1 MAKKIE
7 LQTAKQVV
15 PMIYAYTT
23 PEIERHHGWTKIGY
37 TEQDVDERIAQQ
49 TRTADVAYREE
60 WRGTAI
66 YDDGSGKAFRDTDFH
81 AYLRKEGVEQD
92 KEKNNEWFH
101 ITGPASKEK
110 FHEFKSNRGVSPT
123 PESVPYVLRQE
134 QEDAVKRAK
143 AYFES
148 HKNGE
153 YLWNAKPRF
162 GKTLAVYDL
171 CLRMEAQR
179 ILIVTNRPAIANSW
193 YDDFV
198 KFVGSEKGYLFVSDT
213 DALKDKPHVL
223 SRKQF
228 EELLANPA
236 LCAKSDYENK
246 LKGHIAFMSL
256 QDLKG
261 SLYFGGEYDKLKY
274 VRDINW
280 DILVIDEAHEG
291 VDTEKTDVAFDQI
304 KRQYTLHLS
313 GTPFK
318 ALANNKFPSDA
329 IYNWTYADEQ
339 RAKREWTPVP
349 GTQNPYA
356 DLPQLRMFTY
366 QMSEMIR
373 EEAKRGIEID
383 GETEEYAFDLNEFF
397 AVREKGGFAHNES
410 VDQFLDALTTQE
422 KYPFST
428 EELRAELKHTLWL
441 LNRVE
446 SARTLANKLRKHP
459 VFSEYEI
466 VLAAGDGKLDEDSE
480 TVNSYNKVRKAIEKY
495 EKTITLSVGQ
505 LTTGVTIPEWS
516 AVLMLSNV
524 KSPALYMQ
532 AAFRAQNPW
541 IFPEGK
547 GFKRKQNAYVFDF
560 DPARTLIIYE
570 QFANDLNAET
580 TGGRGDSDA
589 RKMNIYELLNFFPVV
604 GEDSD
609 GEMVELDAEQILSI
623 PRRIKAVE
631 VVRRGFM
638 SNFLFQNIS
647 AVFGAPQV
655 VRDIIENIEAA
666 KDDKFK
672 AKVEGLVDGAKE
684 ELGIVD
690 GEVHVPPELI
700 IGTEQDVFG
709 DKITRP
715 VEEIAADIFED
726 FNDEKPKSGG
736 QDKID
741 KLRQDMH
748 NAIKEVVDEHVEVG
762 EKAFGKDFTQKG
774 QNAVISEVTGSAIK
788 EFDKAVAEYR
798 IENNVIEHERE
809 KELEEAQTEKEK
821 REINRKYDQR
831 KKKEE
836 EKLEKKAGEALEN
849 AAEKSKKAVV
859 ERVETDIRV
868 AKKNA
873 IEEGVRDHLRGFSRT
888 IPSFLMAY
896 GSDAEISLDNFDKIV
911 PDAVFKEVTGITL
924 DDFRFLR
931 DGGDF
936 QDPQTGQQGYF
947 QGRLFDEVVFN
958 DSVKQFLSL
967 KKKLADYFDEE
978 QTEDIF
984 DYIPP
989 QKTNQIFTPKKVV
1002 VQMVDLLE
1010 KENPGCFDD
1019 PDKTFADLYMKSG
1032 LYITEIVKRLYR
1044 SKKLK
1049 KLFPDDGERLR
1060 HIFARQVYGLAPTEI
1075 IYRITLAFILGFK
1088 DDLKIGKYNIKLCD
1102 ALKYAKEGTLEEK
1115 LAELF
1120 PERTTD

>member
-1 MAKKIE
+1 
-7 LQTAKQVV
+7 
-15 PMIYAYTT
+15 
-23 PEIERHHGWTKIGY
+23 
-37 TEQDVDERIAQQ
+37 
-49 TRTADVAYREE
+49 
-60 WRGTAI
+60 
-66 YDDGSGKAFRDTDFH
+66 
-81 AYLRKEGVEQD
+81 
-92 KEKNNEWFH
+92 
-101 ITGPASKEK
+101 
-110 FHEFKSNRGVSPT
+110 
-123 PESVPYVLRQE
+123 
-134 QEDAVKRAK
+134 
-143 AYFES
+143 
-148 HKNGE
+148 
-153 YLWNAKPRF
+153 
-162 GKTLAVYDL
+162 
-171 CLRMEAQR
+171 
-179 ILIVTNRPAIANSW
+179 
-193 YDDFV
+193 
-198 KFVGSEKGYLFVSDT
+198 
-213 DALKDKPHVL
+213 
-223 SRKQF
+223 
-228 EELLANPA
+228 
-236 LCAKSDYENK
+236 
-246 LKGHIAFMSL
+246 
-256 QDLKG
+256 
-261 SLYFGGEYDKLKY
+261 
-274 VRDINW
+274 
-280 DILVIDEAHEG
+280 
-291 VDTEKTDVAFDQI
+291 
-304 KRQYTLHLS
+304 
-313 GTPFK
+313 
-318 ALANNKFPSDA
+318 
-329 IYNWTYADEQ
+329 
-339 RAKREWTPVP
+339 
-349 GTQNPYA
+349 
-356 DLPQLRMFTY
+356 
-366 QMSEMIR
+366 MIR
-373 EEAKRGIEID
+373 EEVKQGIEID

-397 AVREKGGFAHNES
+397 AVREKGGFVHNES

-446 SARTLANKLRKHP
+446 SARTLANKLKKHP

-480 TVNSYNKVRKAIEKY
+480 TINSYNKVRKAIEKY

-541 IFPEGK
+541 IFPEDK

-589 RKMNIYELLNFFPVV
+589 RKKNIYELLNFFPVV

-647 AVFGAPQV
+647 AVFGASQY
-655 VRDIIENIEAA
+655 VRDIIGNFEAA
-666 KDDKFK
+666 KDNKFK
-672 AKVEGLVDGAKE
+672 PKVEGLTDGVKE
-684 ELGIVD
+684 ELAIGDD
-690 GEVHVPPELI
+690 GEIHLPRELV
-700 IGTEQDVFG
+700 IGKEQNVFG

-715 VEEIAADIFED
+715 ISDVVEETFETV
-726 FNDEKPKSGG
+726 DEE
-736 QDKID
+736 ID
-741 KLRQDMH
+741 KDGADELLATLQE
-748 NAIKEVVDEHVEVG
+748 AAKEEAAAMVEIGVEAYG
-762 EKAFGKDFTQKG
+762 GDFSPKG
-774 QNAVISEVTGSAIK
+774 QKDVLNQVTSEANK
-788 EFDKAVAEYR
+788 DLNKAVVEYK
-798 IENNVIEHERE
+798 IENKVIENDRT
-809 KELEEAQTEKEK
+809 KALEEADTEEKK
-821 REINRKYDQR
+821 REINREFDR
-831 KKKEE
+831 KRKETTKKLKGKVNDAF
-836 EKLEKKAGEALEN
+836 EKMK
-849 AAEKSKKAVV
+849 EKSKEAVV
-859 ERVETDIRV
+859 VRVETDIRQ
-868 AKKNA
+868 AEKNK
-873 IEEGVRDHLRGFSRT
+873 IEEGVRDHLRGFTRT

-896 GSDAEISLDNFDKIV
+896 GSDEEISLDNFDQIV

-947 QGRLFDEVVFN
+947 QGHLFDEVVFN

-1032 LYITEIVKRLYR
+1032 LYLTEIVKRLYR

-1049 KLFPDDGERLR
+1049 KLFPDDGDRLR

-1102 ALKYAKEGTLEEK
+1102 ALQYAKEGTLEEK

>member
-1 MAKKIE
+1 
-7 LQTAKQVV
+7 
-15 PMIYAYTT
+15 
-23 PEIERHHGWTKIGY
+23 
-37 TEQDVDERIAQQ
+37 
-49 TRTADVAYREE
+49 
-60 WRGTAI
+60 
-66 YDDGSGKAFRDTDFH
+66 
-81 AYLRKEGVEQD
+81 
-92 KEKNNEWFH
+92 
-101 ITGPASKEK
+101 
-110 FHEFKSNRGVSPT
+110 
-123 PESVPYVLRQE
+123 
-134 QEDAVKRAK
+134 
-143 AYFES
+143 
-148 HKNGE
+148 
-153 YLWNAKPRF
+153 
-162 GKTLAVYDL
+162 
-171 CLRMEAQR
+171 
-179 ILIVTNRPAIANSW
+179 
-193 YDDFV
+193 
-198 KFVGSEKGYLFVSDT
+198 
-213 DALKDKPHVL
+213 
-223 SRKQF
+223 
-228 EELLANPA
+228 
-236 LCAKSDYENK
+236 
-246 LKGHIAFMSL
+246 
-256 QDLKG
+256 
-261 SLYFGGEYDKLKY
+261 
-274 VRDINW
+274 
-280 DILVIDEAHEG
+280 
-291 VDTEKTDVAFDQI
+291 
-304 KRQYTLHLS
+304 
-313 GTPFK
+313 
-318 ALANNKFPSDA
+318 
-329 IYNWTYADEQ
+329 
-339 RAKREWTPVP
+339 
-349 GTQNPYA
+349 
-356 DLPQLRMFTY
+356 
-366 QMSEMIR
+366 
-373 EEAKRGIEID
+373 
-383 GETEEYAFDLNEFF
+383 
-397 AVREKGGFAHNES
+397 
-410 VDQFLDALTTQE
+410 
-422 KYPFST
+422 
-428 EELRAELKHTLWL
+428 
-441 LNRVE
+441 
-446 SARTLANKLRKHP
+446 
-459 VFSEYEI
+459 
-466 VLAAGDGKLDEDSE
+466 
-480 TVNSYNKVRKAIEKY
+480 
-495 EKTITLSVGQ
+495 
-505 LTTGVTIPEWS
+505 
-516 AVLMLSNV
+516 
-524 KSPALYMQ
+524 MQ

-589 RKMNIYELLNFFPVV
+589 RKRNIYELLNFFPVV
-604 GEDSD
+604 GEDD
-609 GEMVELDAEQILSI
+609 QGEMVELDAEQVLSI
-623 PRRIKAVE
+623 PRKIKAVE

-672 AKVEGLVDGAKE
+672 AKVEGLVDGAEE

-726 FNDEKPKSGG
+726 FNDEKPKSRG

-896 GSDAEISLDNFDKIV
+896 GSDAEISLDNFDQIV

-1032 LYITEIVKRLYR
+1032 LYLTEIVKRLYR

-1049 KLFPDDGERLR
+1049 KLFPDDGDRLR

-1102 ALKYAKEGTLEEK
+1102 ALQYAKEGTLEEK
-1115 LAELF
+1115 LAQLF

>member
-49 TRTADVAYREE
+49 TRTADVAYHEE

-110 FHEFKSNRGVSPT
+110 FYEFKSNRGVSPT
-123 PESVPYVLRQE
+123 PESVPYVLRNE
-134 QEDAVKRAK
+134 QEDAVERAK

-148 HKNGE
+148 RKYGE

-274 VRDINW
+274 VRDITW

-356 DLPQLRMFTY
+356 ELPQLRMFTY

-373 EEAKRGIEID
+373 EEVKRGIEID

-441 LNRVE
+441 LNRVD
-446 SARTLANKLRKHP
+446 SAKALANKLKKHP

-505 LTTGVTIPEWS
+505 LTTGVTVPEWS

-532 AAFRAQNPW
+532 AAFRAQNPCL
-541 IFPEGK
+541 FHEGK
-547 GFKRKQNAYVFDF
+547 ELRRKQNAYVFDF

-580 TGGRGDSDA
+580 TGGRGDSEA
-589 RKMNIYELLNFFPVV
+589 RKKNIYELLNFFPVV
-604 GEDSD
+604 GEDSE

-666 KDDKFK
+666 KDDKIK

-896 GSDAEISLDNFDKIV
+896 GSDAEISLDNFDQIV

-1049 KLFPDDGERLR
+1049 TLFPDDGERLR

-1102 ALKYAKEGTLEEK
+1102 ALQYAKEGTLEEK

>member
-236 LCAKSDYENK
+236 LYANSDYENK

-274 VRDINW
+274 VRDIDW

-356 DLPQLRMFTY
+356 ELPQLRMFTY

-373 EEAKRGIEID
+373 EEVKQGIEID

-397 AVREKGGFAHNES
+397 AVREKGGFVHNES

-441 LNRVE
+441 LNRVD
-446 SARTLANKLRKHP
+446 SAKALANKLKKHP

-480 TVNSYNKVRKAIEKY
+480 TVNSSNKVRKAIEKY

-505 LTTGVTIPEWS
+505 LTTGVTVPEWS

-589 RKMNIYELLNFFPVV
+589 RKKNIYELLNFFPVV
-604 GEDSD
+604 GEDD
-609 GEMVELDAEQILSI
+609 QGEMVELDAEQILSI

-647 AVFGAPQV
+647 AVFGASQV
-655 VRDIIENIEAA
+655 VHDIIENIEAV
-666 KDDKFK
+666 KGDTFK
-672 AKVEGLVDGAKE
+672 AKVEGLTPDAKDD
-684 ELGIVD
+684 LAIGDD
-690 GEVHVPPELI
+690 GEVHLPPELV
-700 IGTEQDVFG
+700 IGKAENLFG

-715 VEEIAADIFED
+715 VEE
-726 FNDEKPKSGG
+726 
-736 QDKID
+736 
-741 KLRQDMH
+741 
-748 NAIKEVVDEHVEVG
+748 VVDE
-762 EKAFGKDFTQKG
+762 AFGSVDLEKGKDGADKLLQTLQEAVREEAETVVEIGAEAYGSDFSKSA
-774 QNAVISEVTGSAIK
+774 QNAVIREIK
-788 EFDKAVAEYR
+788 EEANTDLNKAVVEHK
-798 IENNVIEHERE
+798 IENKVLENERM
-809 KELEEAQTEKEK
+809 KALEEADTAEEKQ
-821 REINRKYDQR
+821 EINREFDR
-831 KKKEE
+831 KKKEAT
-836 EKLEKKAGEALEN
+836 KKLKKKVSDALEKM
-849 AAEKSKKAVV
+849 AEKSQEAVV
-859 ERVETDIRV
+859 ERVETDIRK
-868 AKKNA
+868 AEKNK

-936 QDPQTGQQGYF
+936 QDPQTGQKGYF

-1060 HIFARQVYGLAPTEI
+1060 HIFACQVYGLAPTEI

>member
-7 LQTAKQVV
+7 LQTAKRVV

-92 KEKNNEWFH
+92 REKNNEWFH

-110 FHEFKSNRGVSPT
+110 FYEFKSNRGVSPT

-134 QEDAVKRAK
+134 QEDAVERAK

-148 HKNGE
+148 HKYGE

-236 LCAKSDYENK
+236 LCANSDYENK

-274 VRDINW
+274 VRDIDW

-291 VDTEKTDVAFDQI
+291 VDTSKTDVAFDQI

-373 EEAKRGIEID
+373 EEIKQGIEID

-397 AVREKGGFAHNES
+397 AVREKGGFVHNES

-480 TVNSYNKVRKAIEKY
+480 TINSYNKVRKAIEKY

-589 RKMNIYELLNFFPVV
+589 RKRNIYELLNFFPVV
-604 GEDSD
+604 GEDSE

-655 VRDIIENIEAA
+655 VRDKIEKIEAVKDGKFAA
-666 KDDKFK
+666 KI
-672 AKVEGLVDGAKE
+672 EGLTPDAKND
-684 ELGIVD
+684 LAIGDD
-690 GEVHVPPELI
+690 GEVHLPPELV
-700 IGTEQDVFG
+700 IGKAEDLFG

-715 VEEIAADIFED
+715 VEE
-726 FNDEKPKSGG
+726 
-736 QDKID
+736 
-741 KLRQDMH
+741 
-748 NAIKEVVDEHVEVG
+748 VVDE
-762 EKAFGKDFTQKG
+762 AFGSVDLEKGKDGADKLLQTLKEAVREEAETVVEIGAEAYGSDFSKSA
-774 QNAVISEVTGSAIK
+774 QNAVIREIK
-788 EFDKAVAEYR
+788 EEANTDLNKAVVEHK
-798 IENNVIEHERE
+798 IENKVLENERM
-809 KELEEAQTEKEK
+809 KALEEADTAEEKQ
-821 REINRKYDQR
+821 EINREFDR
-831 KKKEE
+831 KKKEAT
-836 EKLEKKAGEALEN
+836 KKLKKKVSDALEKM
-849 AAEKSKKAVV
+849 AEKSQEAVV
-859 ERVETDIRV
+859 ERAETDIRK
-868 AKKNA
+868 AEKNK

-896 GSDAEISLDNFDKIV
+896 GSDAEISLDNFDQIV

-947 QGRLFDEVVFN
+947 QGHLFDEVVFN

-1032 LYITEIVKRLYR
+1032 LYLTEIVKRLYR

-1049 KLFPDDGERLR
+1049 KLFPDDGDRLR

-1102 ALKYAKEGTLEEK
+1102 ALQYAKEGTLEEK